1 MENGSGTLQHDN
13 MELINTESFDYNS
26 LFSTKIEQLKK
37 DGNYRYFLDVNKS
50 AQHFP
55 KFYYE
60 DDQGKKKSAINWC
73 SNDYL
78 CMSVHE
84 EVISKLSFVAHKSGV
99 GSSGTRNISGTTIYH
114 RELEN
119 TIADLHKKEA
129 ALLFNGAYMAN
140 LTTLSTLGKILPGCV
155 LLSDE
160 RNHASII
167 EGVKASGCEK
177 YVFKHNDIEHLEQ
190 ILISIDLSKPKL
202 IVFESVY
209 SMSGNVAPIK
219 EIVKLAKKYNALTYI
234 DEVHAVGLYGGEGAG
249 VASAMNSDTEIDIIN
264 GTLAKGYGVIG
275 GYIAG
280 KKNIID
286 VIRSFG
292 SGFIFTTSLPPA
304 VCSAANKSIELL
316 RDNKRIRPA
325 YQNKVTRFRAI
336 LAKFNISFK
345 PNTSHITI
353 IPVGD
358 SAKCK
363 KISDSLLME
372 HNVYIQPI
380 NYPTVNRGEE
390 CLRITLSMRHEESD
404 MLYLAK
410 SLKKVLDEIV

>member
-177 YVFKHNDIEHLEQ
+177 YVFKHNDLEHLEQ